1 MSFLL
6 LSCGAALLLLALAD
20 LLWTTMG
27 EGGGPVTKRV
37 TSLLWG
43 LALRVY
49 RRWPHHQLLSI
60 AGLAAFLSA
69 VLLWIVLLWAGWLL
83 VFNSSTDAVIN
94 AQTRVPADVWER
106 VYFTGFTI
114 FTLGTGDYQ
123 PNGRPWQ
130 VLTALASFNGL
141 FLVTFSITYLVPVVQ
156 AATHKRYLAVY
167 VSSLGQSA
175 QAILIHCW
183 NGQDFTPL
191 VQHLTAITPDVAQ
204 LEQRHLAYPVL
215 HYFHA
220 KQRPEGAALSLSALD
235 EALTILEHGI
245 EPDAKLEEGAFRPIR
260 QVITEFLETLSS
272 IYIDP
277 EDEAPPPPSL
287 DPLRERGLPVVSDET
302 FEARVAQLDK
312 RRRLLKALV
321 RNDGWSW
328 DTTQP
333 DLRARSATEPL
344 NAAFE
349 QTS

>member
-6 LSCGAALLLLALAD
+6 LLCGTGLLLLVLAD

-27 EGGGPVTKRV
+27 EGGGPVTKRI

-43 LALRVY
+43 LALRVH
-49 RRWPHHQLLSI
+49 RRWPSHRFLSI

-69 VLLWIVLLWAGWLL
+69 VVLWIVLLWAGWLL
-83 VFNSSTDAVIN
+83 VFNSSTGAVIH

-123 PNGRPWQ
+123 PSGRLWQ

-167 VSSLGQSA
+167 ISSLGQSA
-175 QAILIHCW
+175 QAILLHCW
-183 NGQDFTPL
+183 NGQDFAPL
-191 VQHLTAITPDVAQ
+191 AQHLTAITPDVAQ

-220 KQRPEGAALSLSALD
+220 KQRPEGIALSLSALD
-235 EALTILEHGI
+235 EALTILECGI
-245 EPDAKLEEGAFRPIR
+245 EPDARLEEGTFRPIR

-272 IYIDP
+272 IYIDA
-277 EDEAPPPPSL
+277 EDEAPPAPEL
-287 DPLRERGLPVVSDET
+287 TPLRERGLPVVSNEV
-302 FEARVAQLDK
+302 FVARVAELEK
-312 RRRLLKALV
+312 RRRLLEALV
-321 RNDGWSW
+321 CNDGWSW
-328 DTTQP
+328 DTSKPALQE
-333 DLRARSATEPL
+333 RAATEPL
-344 NAAFE
+344 GAAF
-349 QTS
+349 

>member
-1 MSFLL
+1 MSILLFLL
-6 LSCGAALLLLALAD
+6 GALLLLLVLGD

-43 LALRVY
+43 LALRVHH
-49 RRWPHHQLLSI
+49 RWPSHRFLSI
-60 AGLAAFLSA
+60 AGLAAFLGA
-69 VLLWIVLLWAGWLL
+69 VVLWIALLWAGWLL
-83 VFNSSTDAVIN
+83 IFSSSTGAVVN
-94 AQTRVPADVWER
+94 AQTKAPADIWER

-130 VLTALASFNGL
+130 VLTALSSFNGL

-156 AATHKRYLAVY
+156 AATHKRHLAVY
-167 VSSLGQSA
+167 ISSLGQSA
-175 QAILIHCW
+175 PSILVHSW
-183 NGQDFTPL
+183 NGEGFGAL
-191 VQHLTAITPDVAQ
+191 GQHLTAVTTDIAQ

-220 KQRPEGAALSLSALD
+220 QQRPEGIALSLSALD
-235 EALTILEHGI
+235 EALTIMMYGV
-245 EPDAKLEEGAFRPIR
+245 EPEARLDEGTFRPVR

-272 IYIDP
+272 IYIDA

-287 DPLRERGLPVVSDET
+287 APLREHGIPAVSDAA
-302 FEARVAQLDK
+302 FEERVAGLDK

-321 RNDGWSW
+321 RNDGWAW

-333 DLRARSATEPL
+333 DLRGRTADEPL
-344 NAAFE
+344 TAAF
-349 QTS
+349 

>member
-1 MSFLL
+1 MSLPLLLLGVFLL
-6 LSCGAALLLLALAD
+6 LLVLAD

-43 LALRVY
+43 LALRVHH
-49 RRWPHHQLLSI
+49 RWPSHRLLSI
-60 AGLAAFLSA
+60 AGLAVFLSA
-69 VLLWIVLLWAGWLL
+69 VVLWIALLWVGWLL
-83 VFNSSTDAVIN
+83 VFNSSTGAVVH
-94 AQTRVPADVWER
+94 AQTKAPADVWER

-123 PNGRPWQ
+123 PSGRPWQ

-167 VSSLGQSA
+167 ISSLGQSA
-175 QAILIHCW
+175 QAILVHSW
-183 NGQDFTPL
+183 DGEGFTAL
-191 VQHLTAITPDVAQ
+191 GQHLAAVTSDIAH

-215 HYFHA
+215 HYLHA
-220 KQRPEGAALSLSALD
+220 KQRPEGIALSLSALD
-235 EALTILEHGI
+235 EALTILAYGV
-245 EPDAKLEEGAFRPIR
+245 EPEVRLEEGTFRPAQ

-287 DPLRERGLPVVSDET
+287 APLRERGIPVVSDEV
-302 FEARVAQLDK
+302 FEERVARLDK

-321 RNDGWSW
+321 RNNGWSW
-328 DTTQP
+328 DTTHP
-333 DLRARSATEPL
+333 DLQGREATEPL
-344 NAAFE
+344 SAAF
-349 QTS
+349 